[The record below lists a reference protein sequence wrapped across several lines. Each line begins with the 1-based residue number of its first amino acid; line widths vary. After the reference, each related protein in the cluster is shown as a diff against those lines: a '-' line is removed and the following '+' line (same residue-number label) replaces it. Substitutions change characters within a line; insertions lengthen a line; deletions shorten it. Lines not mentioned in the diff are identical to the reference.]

1 MAKVIMIKA
10 SSVDGLDL
18 YAAIDA
24 DSEKRIN
31 GVQEFIFDY
40 KKNRSAAN
48 HRRFFAFIQTAFDM
62 QDTYDNKEV
71 FRKYLEMLAGHFDT
85 VIAART
91 GEAMYWPKSIN
102 WDSLDEDEFRKLFT
116 EVVNAFL
123 GWYGQKLDDMQINQ
137 LVGF

>member
-1 MAKVIMIKA
+1 MTKA
-10 SSVDGLDL
+10 FSHEGLDL
-18 YAAIDA
+18 YAPVDA

-48 HRRFFAFIQTAFDM
+48 HRRYFAFINTAFDM
-62 QDTYDNKEV
+62 QETYENQEI

-85 VIAART
+85 VISART

-102 WDSLDEDEFRKLFT
+102 WDSLDETEFRKLFN